1 MTAVRHLDWDDL
13 RYLLAVA
20 RGAGLAGAARSLGV
34 NPSTVFRR
42 LNALE
47 AGLGVRLFERRPTGY
62 RTTEAGGDLAAAAE
76 RVEAEILAL
85 DRRLAGQDARLS
97 GSLRVTAPDDIAET
111 LLMAPIARFLAAYPE
126 IRLEV
131 VIDNRML
138 SLTRREADVAVRPT
152 LEPPET
158 LIGRK
163 VARLASAVY
172 VAEGAAPAGRAARA
186 DDLDE
191 RPWIAWDEGVGP
203 AAVARWMARR
213 APRAPVVYRSN
224 RPVAADPS
232 GLAPH
237 RAGPRLS
244 RFPLRRA
251 QGRASAADRPA
262 LAPGHVAGLA
272 GRVGTGREVGL
283 IAHFVEVAERP
294 VHGGKGEHLP
304 GNVLPAEQV
313 KLQGLRP
320 GREFRRA
327 EACAVDQLDLADS
340 GNRVDGQK
348 LIDLDLGPGFLPGLA
363 PRTLGRALVEL

>member
-224 RPVAADPS
+224 SLLNQFAACRAGL
-232 GLAPH
+232 GLA
-237 RAGPRLS
+237 
-244 RFPLRRA
+244 
-251 QGRASAADRPA
+251 
-262 LAPGHVAGLA
+262 
-272 GRVGTGREVGL
+272 
-283 IAHFVEVAERP
+283 
-294 VHGGKGEHLP
+294 
-304 GNVLPAEQV
+304 VLPT
-313 KLQGLRP
+313 
-320 GREFRRA
+320 F
-327 EACAVDQLDLADS
+327 
-340 GNRVDGQK
+340 
-348 LIDLDLGPGFLPGLA
+348 LGDPEPGLA
-363 PRTLGRALVEL
+363 RLLPPQEDLVTDLWLLTHPDLRRTARVRVCLDFLFDALKAARPLLTGRR

>member
-97 GSLRVTAPDDIAET
+97 GSLRVTAPDDI
-111 LLMAPIARFLAAYPE
+111 
-126 IRLEV
+126 
-131 VIDNRML
+131 
-138 SLTRREADVAVRPT
+138 TRREADVAVRPT

-224 RPVAADPS
+224 SLLNQFAACRAGL
-232 GLAPH
+232 GLA
-237 RAGPRLS
+237 
-244 RFPLRRA
+244 
-251 QGRASAADRPA
+251 
-262 LAPGHVAGLA
+262 
-272 GRVGTGREVGL
+272 
-283 IAHFVEVAERP
+283 
-294 VHGGKGEHLP
+294 
-304 GNVLPAEQV
+304 VLPT
-313 KLQGLRP
+313 
-320 GREFRRA
+320 F
-327 EACAVDQLDLADS
+327 
-340 GNRVDGQK
+340 
-348 LIDLDLGPGFLPGLA
+348 LGDPEPGLA
-363 PRTLGRALVEL
+363 RLLPPQEDLVTDLWLLTHPDLRRTARVRVCLDFLFDALKAARPLLTGRR